1 MKKTQSGFALVESL
15 LIILILVI
23 IGFGGYYVW
32 HSQQQTNKTL
42 STAAST
48 SQKAAS
54 TEASNASAQKYLT
67 IKEWGIK
74 FTADKN
80 SQDAYFEFDDD
91 THNYMNVD
99 SKDIDAL
106 KTYNGES
113 CKGEYV
119 AKMAR
124 YAKDDPALTSE
135 GIDAAIGE
143 RKAVGN
149 YVYTFATLKQYGPA
163 CFYNYD
169 KTDADGSPLP
179 LESNMAVYEQK
190 KTAYSAMYDTISAL

>member
-1 MKKTQSGFALVESL
+1 MKKTQEGFAIIESL

-32 HSQQQTNKTL
+32 HTQQQTNKTL
-42 STAAST
+42 DQAANT
-48 SQKAAS
+48 SQKTAS
-54 TEASNASAQKYLT
+54 STADSSAAQKYLT

-74 FTADKN
+74 FTTSKE
-80 SQDAYFEFDDD
+80 SRDAYYVFDDG
-91 THNYMNVD
+91 THQYINLD

-106 KTYNGES
+106 KTYNGKS

-119 AKMAR
+119 AKLAR
-124 YAKDDPALTSE
+124 YAKSDPALTSD

-143 RKAVGN
+143 RKTVGN
-149 YVYTFATLKQYGPA
+149 YVYTFATLKQYGSA

-169 KTDADGSPLP
+169 KTDASGSPLP
-179 LESNMAVYEQK
+179 LESNTAIYDQK
-190 KTAYSAMYDTISAL
+190 KTAYSAMYETISAE